1 MDESTDISD
10 VLAHALHLDDNLR
23 SIAEG
28 KLKQLHGLDLPNF
41 LLHLSS
47 HLLREGNPE
56 ETRTLAGIILKNSLE
71 SRDPTLKDALKD
83 LPALQWLNL
92 DPSIRS
98 KIKENLL
105 MALESD
111 SRQSDSRRPSSK
123 VIAKIIARVA
133 CIEIPRNQWQDL
145 IRKLVDNMAR
155 PSSSLKEA
163 TLEVLEYVFEGS
175 PYLLKGDQ
183 GDLVKASV
191 VNAVK
196 NHAGEL
202 SSQVRLAAVKAL
214 LNVLQVDDVARFK
227 DHAGRNSVVAVVCDA
242 AESNETEIKEVA
254 FECLVAI
261 ASRYHANLEPY
272 KEIILSLTSQALK
285 GDVESL
291 KVKSIELW
299 STICEQEVDYQEEE
313 EDLEEEEQEQETSNF
328 IGPLSSFVP
337 LLLETYLKEEEDLK
351 QEDIS
356 MGAEQEGDDNL
367 EDMDISVS
375 EEQEGDE
382 NVEQEG
388 ANLEDIWG
396 QEGDET
402 VEGIYMTCLGLTART
417 MKDAVVPLVVQF
429 VECNIHGPHCHSRK
443 VAIFPLAFILEG
455 PSVKQ
460 LAPVVHLLL
469 DMMKDPEEG
478 VRGRAAWTLGRMFEL
493 VGANRIIRNEGGLPG
508 IMAVLIERSKDVP
521 QVSIEVYRA
530 LYFLARGYGED
541 VKSCE
546 LSPFVKPL
554 IDALLCA
561 SELAKEN
568 PFRLP
573 AYSSAYEALS
583 EIVRVCNIE
592 ELEVCRAVGGLMS
605 QIFRRLNIM
614 INRQGEAVSSVERK
628 NRGLLEVLLCGLLE
642 LLIRRL
648 GTRYLAT
655 RVAFKLNGSA
665 KCVLLLLCIVLT
677 SDSNS
682 ARDGAALAIGAL
694 AHAIGGEFVQ
704 HMPILLQYFN
714 VKRLSPVYLEVMCD
728 ICRVLGKEEE
738 AVPSYDH
745 IMEVLY
751 QGILESTLQP
761 SILSSFGQIALA
773 IGEKFEKYV
782 PPVMEKLRVAAEL
795 KSQDKDH
802 GNKVREGIFKAYHGI
817 LGGINDQKSGLKVA
831 MALVDFTEGV
841 CKDHS
846 KIKRRKDKS
855 VTKAGIDALSQ
866 LPSRVGVWS
875 QGLIELMKE

>member
-1 MDESTDISD
+1 
-10 VLAHALHLDDNLR
+10 
-23 SIAEG
+23 
-28 KLKQLHGLDLPNF
+28 
-41 LLHLSS
+41 
-47 HLLREGNPE
+47 
-56 ETRTLAGIILKNSLE
+56 
-71 SRDPTLKDALKD
+71 
-83 LPALQWLNL
+83 
-92 DPSIRS
+92 
-98 KIKENLL
+98 
-105 MALESD
+105 MALE
-111 SRQSDSRRPSSK
+111 SDSRRPSSK
-123 VIAKIIARVA
+123 VIARIA

-196 NHAGEL
+196 NHAGEI

-214 LNVLQVDDVARFK
+214 LNVLRVDEFARFK

-242 AESNETEIKEVA
+242 AECNETEIKEVA

-261 ASRYHANLEPY
+261 ASRYHTNLEPY

-299 STICEQEVDYQEEE
+299 STICQQEVDYQQEE
-313 EDLEEEEQEQETSNF
+313 EDLEEEEEEEEETSNF
-328 IGPLSSFVP
+328 IGSLSSFVP
-337 LLLETYLKEEEDLK
+337 LLLETYLKEEENLK

-367 EDMDISVS
+367 EDMDISMS

-388 ANLEDIWG
+388 VNLEDIWG
-396 QEGDET
+396 QEGDEA
-402 VEGIYMTCLGLTART
+402 VEGIYMTCLGLAART
-417 MKDAVVPLVVQF
+417 MKDAVVPLVMQF
-429 VECNIHGPHCHSRK
+429 VECSISGPHCHSRK

-478 VRGRAAWTLGRMFEL
+478 VRGRAAWTLALVFEL
-493 VGANRIIRNEGGLPG
+493 VGANKIIRNEGGLPG
-508 IMAVLIERSKDVP
+508 IMAILIERSKDVP

-530 LYFLARGYGED
+530 LYFLVRGYGENAKS
-541 VKSCE
+541 KSCE

-573 AYSSAYEALS
+573 ACTSAYEALS

-642 LLIRRL
+642 LLIWRL
-648 GTRYLAT
+648 GTSYLAT
-655 RVAFKLNGSA
+655 SVAFTLNGSA

-682 ARDGAALAIGAL
+682 ARDGAALASGAL

-704 HMPILLQYFN
+704 HMPIMLQYFN

-773 IGEKFEKYV
+773 IGEKFEKYL
-782 PPVMEKLRVAAEL
+782 PLVMEKLREAAEL
-795 KSQDKDH
+795 NPEDNKDH

-846 KIKRRKDKS
+846 KIKTRDGRNTS
-855 VTKAGIDALSQ
+855 VAMAGIDALSQ
-866 LPSRVGVWS
+866 LPSRA
-875 QGLIELMKE
+875 EA

>member
-1 MDESTDISD
+1 
-10 VLAHALHLDDNLR
+10 
-23 SIAEG
+23 
-28 KLKQLHGLDLPNF
+28 
-41 LLHLSS
+41 
-47 HLLREGNPE
+47 
-56 ETRTLAGIILKNSLE
+56 
-71 SRDPTLKDALKD
+71 
-83 LPALQWLNL
+83 
-92 DPSIRS
+92 
-98 KIKENLL
+98 

-183 GDLVKASV
+183 GGLVKASV
-191 VNAVK
+191 ISAVK
-196 NHAGEL
+196 NHVGEL
-202 SSQVRLAAVKAL
+202 SSQVRLA
-214 LNVLQVDDVARFK
+214 VDVVARFK
-227 DHAGRNSVVAVVCDA
+227 DHAGRNSVVVVVCDA

-299 STICEQEVDYQEEE
+299 STICQQEVDYQEEE
-313 EDLEEEEQEQETSNF
+313 EEDLEEEQEQETPNF

-367 EDMDISVS
+367 EDMNISMS

-382 NVEQEG
+382 NMR
-388 ANLEDIWG
+388 L
-396 QEGDET
+396 
-402 VEGIYMTCLGLTART
+402 EGIYMTCLGLAART
-417 MKDAVVPLVVQF
+417 MKDAVVPLVMQF
-429 VECNIHGPHCHSRK
+429 VECNISGPHCHSRK

-469 DMMKDPEEG
+469 DMMKDPEKG

-541 VKSCE
+541 AKSCE

-561 SELAKEN
+561 SELTKEN

-573 AYSSAYEALS
+573 ACTSAYEALS

-605 QIFRRLNIM
+605 QIFTRLNIM

-655 RVAFKLNGSA
+655 RVAFTLNGSA

-714 VKRLSPVYLEVMCD
+714 VKRLSQVYLEVMCD

-738 AVPSYDH
+738 VVPSYDH

-751 QGILESTLQP
+751 QGIVESTLQP

-831 MALVDFTEGV
+831 MALVDFTE
-841 CKDHS
+841 
-846 KIKRRKDKS
+846 
-855 VTKAGIDALSQ
+855 DALSQ
-866 LPSRVGVWS
+866 LPSRVGAWS
-875 QGLIELMKE
+875 QGLIEMMKE